1 MPQDIQAALAG
12 QVAIVTGGSRNIGRA
27 IALRLAAE
35 GAAVAVVGR
44 NDGAAAEGVATEITE
59 AGGRALARLV
69 DVTDEAGVGDLVDEV
84 AAAYGRVDILV
95 NNAAVRRRQP
105 LDSMTLAQWRE
116 ITGVI
121 LDGAFLCAR
130 ACVPHMIAAGAGS
143 IVNIGGLSGHT
154 GAAARAHVVA
164 SKAGIVGFTK
174 ALAAEFAD
182 RGIRANCVVPGTI
195 DTLRGETAQLPH
207 SSPGGEHPLID
218 RLGRPEEI
226 AATVAHLCRPDSAY
240 ITGQTHHVNGGR
252 YLP

>member
-27 IALRLAAE
+27 ISLRLAAE

-44 NDGAAAEGVATEITE
+44 SDGAAAEAVAGEITE
-59 AGGRALARLV
+59 AGGRAMARLA
-69 DVTDEAGVGDLVDEV
+69 DVTDETGVGALVDEV

-143 IVNIGGLSGHT
+143 IVNIGGLGRGVRGPGH
-154 GAAARAHVVA
+154 
-164 SKAGIVGFTK
+164 
-174 ALAAEFAD
+174 
-182 RGIRANCVVPGTI
+182 PGQ
-195 DTLRGETAQLPH
+195 LRGAGNHRYGARGDRPVAAQLSGRRARPDRPPG
-207 SSPGGEHPLID
+207 PGGGD
-218 RLGRPEEI
+218 RRHGRPP
-226 AATVAHLCRPDSAY
+226 LSA
-240 ITGQTHHVNGGR
+240 R
-252 YLP
+252 

>member
-27 IALRLAAE
+27 ISLRLAAE

-44 NDGAAAEGVATEITE
+44 SDGAAAEAVAGEITE
-59 AGGRALARLV
+59 AGGRAMARLA
-69 DVTDEAGVGDLVDEV
+69 DVTDETGVGALVDEV

-143 IVNIGGLSGHT
+143 IVNIGGLPGSSALPRPWPWSSRT
-154 GAAARAHVVA
+154 GASGPTAWCREP
-164 SKAGIVGFTK
+164 SIRCAGRPPSRRT
-174 ALAAEFAD
+174 A
-182 RGIRANCVVPGTI
+182 IRA
-195 DTLRGETAQLPH
+195 A
-207 SSPGGEHPLID
+207 
-218 RLGRPEEI
+218 
-226 AATVAHLCRPDSAY
+226 SA
-240 ITGQTHHVNGGR
+240 
-252 YLP
+252 P